1 MNQGIYYHILK
12 IGIVYEKGRGSGRLW
27 KLGERQKLLRHC
39 ELWRKLIQCAIREHE
54 GTDSAQEAFQAITDL
69 CAKDDL
75 PCYERVIGLKEKL
88 IQSKTQFTVEEQKF
102 QESNRMMTD
111 IISKIEEGIVGKATK
126 EEVYQ
131 MLQELHHLPK
141 GLYGDDELGN

>member
-1 MNQGIYYHILK
+1 VNQGIYYHILK
-12 IGIVYEKGRGSGRLW
+12 IGIVYEKGRGRGKLW
-27 KLGERQKLLRHC
+27 KLGERQKLLGQC

-54 GTDSAQEAFQAITDL
+54 GMDSAQEAFQAIADL
-69 CAKDDL
+69 CSKDDL

-88 IQSKTQFTVEEQKF
+88 IQSKSRFIVEEQKF

-111 IISKIEEGIVGKATK
+111 LISKIEEGIGGRATK

-131 MLQELHHLPK
+131 MLYELHHLPK
-141 GLYGDDELGN
+141 ELYGEDELGV